1 MNLLNLVSRL
11 TTKVFDYFGYAK
23 KEARGNK
30 ESTKEI
36 AYNESTHSYIFD
48 QYKVS
53 TERIQIIRDVREL
66 FKTDARFRITNL
78 RLGADATRGGCQVI
92 VQGSESHR
100 KHLRRIGKPQP
111 KRLIPGAN
119 IAQQVIDDFMRRTK
133 LSAKSAEHLQVLLRD
148 GDIFLNP
155 VVDLGSG
162 LVLDVKRAPA
172 TTIKR
177 NSDEYGDFPDI
188 ERAFSQIDPQTQ
200 IHSLMDIGP
209 PSSSR
214 GDFSLY
220 QMNHIRWMSDETEL
234 YGTSHYATAR
244 QLHRIL
250 SKMEIAAAI
259 RREFRSVQKNNHKLP
274 DGTSPSDALDYAR
287 QNRLIDDKDEP
298 TNNSHLL
305 TDFFGTA
312 DVKAIQAD
320 ANLSEMGDIE
330 YFDDLLWLNLGVPK
344 AILTSG
350 QNLNRDILKVQYP
363 QYLQALDN
371 LTDLLE
377 YGDIGSYSGY
387 RAIIDLQLLLAGIN
401 PTSIAYDVVWSTK
414 TTETALER
422 LERVQ
427 KARGANGGASLI
439 TQIKAIQ
446 TIAGDFDIEDPVEMA
461 MMVEEERARN
471 AAIVAKS
478 LPSKEE
484 ENADEEDDKESI
496 TDVAAEDRSK
506 LKEAEIEAE
515 EAVLRFFNAV
525 NKRFTNYE
533 SDNEGVTDSTILDYA
548 EDEILHALEETW
560 QAEQGKLQLSLVKA
574 MTIAG
579 VMGAEKAASLLAT
592 EIKPRI
598 VRSDIREDLLQQSAQ
613 RIKDMEETA
622 LKRVR
627 KELASGFDDN
637 LGWRKIAKRLEPIIL
652 DEARAN
658 LIARNELSWAY
669 DRMQIRTYKGAGV
682 KKVQCDEVIDMR
694 SCDKCRS
701 RHGNVY
707 DIDDYPGL
715 AHPLCRVSWLPVD
728 E

>member
-1 MNLLNLVSRL
+1 MSRITQL
-11 TTKVFDYFGYAK
+11 TTKIFDYFGYTK
-23 KEARGNK
+23 KEVSSDRSK
-30 ESTKEI
+30 RDQISYRESPQTQV
-36 AYNESTHSYIFD
+36 FD
-48 QYKVS
+48 QFNVS
-53 TERIQIIRDVREL
+53 TERIQIIQDVRAL
-66 FKTDARFRITNL
+66 FKTDSRFKITNL

-100 KHLRRIGKPQP
+100 KHLRKLGKPQP
-111 KRLIPGAN
+111 KRLVPGAN

-133 LSAKSAEHLQVLLRD
+133 LSAKSKEHLRVLLKD

-155 VVDLGSG
+155 IVDLGAG

-172 TTIKR
+172 MTMKR

-188 ERAFSQIDPQTQ
+188 ERAFSQIDPKTQ
-200 IHSLMDIGP
+200 INSLMDIGP
-209 PSSSR
+209 PTSSR
-214 GDFSLY
+214 GDFALY

-244 QLHRIL
+244 QLHKIL
-250 SKMEIAAAI
+250 LKMEIAAAV
-259 RREFRSVQKNNHKLP
+259 RREFRSVQKEYHRLP
-274 DGTSPSDALDYAR
+274 DTVGEAEITAYRR
-287 QNRLIDDKDEP
+287 QVGLIDENGNP
-298 TNNSHLL
+298 TKNSHLL
-305 TDFFGTA
+305 SSFVGNA
-312 DVKAIQAD
+312 DLQTIKAD

-330 YFDDLLWLNLGVPK
+330 YFDDLLWLSLGVPK

-363 QYLQALDN
+363 QYLQSLDDM
-371 LTDLLE
+371 TDLLE
-377 YGDIGSYSGY
+377 YGDIGQYSGY
-387 RAIIDLQLLLAGIN
+387 RALIDLQLMLAGIN

-427 KARGANGGASLI
+427 KARGANGGDILI
-439 TQIKAIQ
+439 TNVKAIQ
-446 TIAGDFDIEDPVEMA
+446 SIAGDFDIEDPVEMA
-461 MMVEEERARN
+461 IMIEEERARN
-471 AAIVAKS
+471 AALVAKS
-478 LPSKEE
+478 LPPKE
-484 ENADEEDDKESI
+484 ENADEEVDKEPI

-506 LKEAEIEAE
+506 LKETEVEAE
-515 EAVLRFFNAV
+515 EIVLRFFNAV
-525 NKRFTNYE
+525 NKRFINYE
-533 SDNEGVTDSTILDYA
+533 PDNEGITDSAILDYA
-548 EDEILHALEETW
+548 EDEILNALEETW
-560 QAEQGKLQLSLVKA
+560 EAEQGKLQLSLVKA

-598 VRSDIREDLLQQSAQ
+598 VRSDIREDLLQQAAQ
-613 RIKDMEETA
+613 RIKDMKETT
-622 LKRVR
+622 LKKIQ
-627 KELASGFDDN
+627 KELATGFDDN

-694 SCDKCRS
+694 TCDKCRS

>member
-1 MNLLNLVSRL
+1 MSRVTQL
-11 TTKVFDYFGYAK
+11 TTKILDYFGYAK
-23 KEARGNK
+23 KEVSIDRDK
-30 ESTKEI
+30 TKQTSYSESPQTQV
-36 AYNESTHSYIFD
+36 FD

-53 TERIQIIRDVREL
+53 TERIQIIQDVRAL
-66 FKTDARFRITNL
+66 FKTDSRFKITNL

-92 VQGSESHR
+92 VQGSETHR
-100 KHLRRIGKPQP
+100 KHLKKLGKPQP
-111 KRLIPGAN
+111 KRLVHGAN

-133 LSAKSAEHLQVLLRD
+133 LSAKSKEHLRVLLRD

-155 VVDLGSG
+155 IVDLGSG

-172 TTIKR
+172 MTMKR

-188 ERAFSQIDPQTQ
+188 ERAFSQIDPKTQ
-200 IHSLMDIGP
+200 INSLMDIGP
-209 PSSSR
+209 PTSSR
-214 GDFSLY
+214 GDFALY

-244 QLHRIL
+244 QLHKIL
-250 SKMEIAAAI
+250 LKMEIAAAV
-259 RREFRSVQKNNHKLP
+259 RREFRSVQKEYHRLP
-274 DGTSPSDALDYAR
+274 DTVGEAEITAYRR
-287 QNRLIDDKDEP
+287 QVGLIDEKGNP
-298 TNNSHLL
+298 TKNSHLL
-305 TDFFGTA
+305 SSFVGNA
-312 DVKAIQAD
+312 DLQTIKAD

-330 YFDDLLWLNLGVPK
+330 YFDDLLWLSLGVPK

-363 QYLQALDN
+363 QYLQSLDDM
-371 LTDLLE
+371 TDLLE
-377 YGDIGSYSGY
+377 YGDIGQYSGY
-387 RAIIDLQLLLAGIN
+387 RALIDLQLMLAGIN

-427 KARGANGGASLI
+427 KARGANGGDILI
-439 TQIKAIQ
+439 TNVKAIQ
-446 TIAGDFDIEDPVEMA
+446 SIAGDFDIEDPVEMA
-461 MMVEEERARN
+461 MMIEEERARN
-471 AAIVAKS
+471 AALVAKS
-478 LPSKEE
+478 LPLKE
-484 ENADEEDDKESI
+484 ENADEKEDKESI
-496 TDVAAEDRSK
+496 TDVALEDRSK
-506 LKEAEIEAE
+506 LKEEEVEAE

-525 NKRFTNYE
+525 NKRFINYE
-533 SDNEGVTDSTILDYA
+533 PDNEGITDSAILDYA
-548 EDEILHALEETW
+548 EDEILNALEETW
-560 QAEQGKLQLSLVKA
+560 EAEQGKLQLSLVKA

-613 RIKDMEETA
+613 RIKDMKETT
-622 LKRVR
+622 LKSIR
-627 KELASGFDDN
+627 KELATGFDDN

-694 SCDKCRS
+694 TCDKCRS

>member
-1 MNLLNLVSRL
+1 MSRITQL
-11 TTKVFDYFGYAK
+11 TTKILDYFGYEK
-23 KEARGNK
+23 KEVSIDRDK
-30 ESTKEI
+30 TKQISYSESPQTQV
-36 AYNESTHSYIFD
+36 FD

-53 TERIQIIRDVREL
+53 TERIQIIQDVREL
-66 FKTDARFRITNL
+66 FKTDSRFKITNL

-100 KHLRRIGKPQP
+100 KHLRKLGKPQP
-111 KRLIPGAN
+111 KRLVPGAN

-133 LSAKSAEHLQVLLRD
+133 LSAKSKEHLRVLLKD

-155 VVDLGSG
+155 IVDLGAG

-172 TTIKR
+172 MTMKR

-188 ERAFSQIDPQTQ
+188 ERAFSQIDPKTQ
-200 IHSLMDIGP
+200 INSLMDIGP
-209 PSSSR
+209 PTSSR
-214 GDFSLY
+214 GDFALY

-244 QLHRIL
+244 QLHKIL
-250 SKMEIAAAI
+250 LKMEIAAAV
-259 RREFRSVQKNNHKLP
+259 RREFRSVQKEYHRLP
-274 DGTSPSDALDYAR
+274 DTVGEAEITAYR
-287 QNRLIDDKDEP
+287 RHVGLIDENGNP
-298 TNNSHLL
+298 TKNSHLL
-305 TDFFGTA
+305 SSFVGNA
-312 DVKAIQAD
+312 DLQTIKAD

-330 YFDDLLWLNLGVPK
+330 YFDDLLWLSLGVPK

-363 QYLQALDN
+363 QYLQSLDDM
-371 LTDLLE
+371 TDLLE
-377 YGDIGSYSGY
+377 YGDIGQYSGY
-387 RAIIDLQLLLAGIN
+387 RALIDLQLMLAGIN
-401 PTSIAYDVVWSTK
+401 PTSVAYDVVWSTK

-427 KARGANGGASLI
+427 KARGANGGDILI
-439 TQIKAIQ
+439 TNIKAIQ
-446 TIAGDFDIEDPVEMA
+446 SIAGDFDIEDPVEMA
-461 MMVEEERARN
+461 MMIEEERARN
-471 AAIVAKS
+471 AALVAKS
-478 LPSKEE
+478 LPPKEE
-484 ENADEEDDKESI
+484 MNADEEEDKESI

-506 LKEAEIEAE
+506 LKEAEVEAE
-515 EAVLRFFNAV
+515 EAVLHFFNAV

-533 SDNEGVTDSTILDYA
+533 SDNEGITDSVILDYA
-548 EDEILHALEETW
+548 EDEILNALEETW
-560 QAEQGKLQLSLVKA
+560 EAEQGKLQLSLVKA

-579 VMGAEKAASLLAT
+579 VMGAEKATSLLAT

-613 RIKDMEETA
+613 RIKDMKETT
-622 LKRVR
+622 LKKIQ
-627 KELASGFDDN
+627 KELATGFDDN
-637 LGWRKIAKRLEPIIL
+637 LGWHKIAKRLEPIIL
-652 DEARAN
+652 DEARAS

-669 DRMQIRTYKGAGV
+669 DRMQIRTYKGAGI
-682 KKVQCDEVIDMR
+682 KKVQCDEVIDMKT
-694 SCDKCRS
+694 CDKCRS

>member
-1 MNLLNLVSRL
+1 MSRISQL
-11 TTKVFDYFGYAK
+11 TTKIFDYFGYTK
-23 KEARGNK
+23 KEVSSDRSK
-30 ESTKEI
+30 RDQISYRESPQTQV
-36 AYNESTHSYIFD
+36 FD
-48 QYKVS
+48 QFNVS
-53 TERIQIIRDVREL
+53 TERIQIIRDVRKL
-66 FKTDARFRITNL
+66 FKTDARFKITNL

-100 KHLRRIGKPQP
+100 KHLRKLGKPQP
-111 KRLIPGAN
+111 KRLVPGAN

-133 LSAKSAEHLQVLLRD
+133 LSAKSTEHLQVLLRD

-155 VVDLGSG
+155 IVDLGSG
-162 LVLDVKRAPA
+162 LVFDVKRGPA

-209 PSSSR
+209 PKSSR
-214 GDFSLY
+214 KDFALY
-220 QMNHIRWMSDETEL
+220 QMNHIRWMSEETEL

-244 QLHRIL
+244 QLHKIL
-250 SKMEIAAAI
+250 LKMEIAAAI
-259 RREFRSVQKNNHKLP
+259 RREFRSVQKNGHKLP
-274 DGTSPSDALDYAR
+274 AGTSPSEALDYAR
-287 QNRLIDDKDEP
+287 QNQLINDKNEP

-363 QYLQALDN
+363 QYLQSLDSM
-371 LTDLLE
+371 TDLLE
-377 YGDIGSYSGY
+377 YGDVGQYSGY
-387 RAIIDLQLLLAGIN
+387 RALIDLQLMLAGIN

-427 KARGANGGASLI
+427 KARGANGGDILI
-439 TQIKAIQ
+439 TNVKAIQ
-446 TIAGDFDIEDPVEMA
+446 SIAGDFDIEDPVEMA
-461 MMVEEERARN
+461 MMIEEERARN
-471 AAIVAKS
+471 AALVAKS
-478 LPSKEE
+478 LPIKE
-484 ENADEEDDKESI
+484 ENADEEEDKEPI

-506 LKEAEIEAE
+506 LKKEEVEAE

-533 SDNEGVTDSTILDYA
+533 SDNEGITDSVILDHA
-548 EDEILHALEETW
+548 EDEILNALEETW
-560 QAEQGKLQLSLVKA
+560 EAEQGKLQLSLVKA

-613 RIKDMEETA
+613 RIKDMKETT
-622 LKRVR
+622 LKKIQ
-627 KELASGFDDN
+627 KELATGFDDN

-694 SCDKCRS
+694 TCDKCRS

>member
-1 MNLLNLVSRL
+1 MSRISQL
-11 TTKVFDYFGYAK
+11 TTKIFDYFGYTK
-23 KEARGNK
+23 KEVSSDNRKNDQVSYS
-30 ESTKEI
+30 ESLQTQV
-36 AYNESTHSYIFD
+36 FD
-48 QYKVS
+48 QFNVS
-53 TERIQIIRDVREL
+53 TERIQIIRDVRKL
-66 FKTDARFRITNL
+66 FKTDARFKITNL

-100 KHLRRIGKPQP
+100 KHLRKLGKPQL
-111 KRLIPGAN
+111 KRLVPGAN

-133 LSAKSAEHLQVLLRD
+133 LSTKSTEHLQVLLRD

-155 VVDLGSG
+155 IVDLGSG
-162 LVLDVKRAPA
+162 LVLDVKRAPV
-172 TTIKR
+172 TTMKR

-209 PSSSR
+209 PTSSR
-214 GDFSLY
+214 GDFALY
-220 QMNHIRWMSDETEL
+220 QMNHIRWMSEETEL

-244 QLHRIL
+244 QLHKIL
-250 SKMEIAAAI
+250 LKMEIAAAI
-259 RREFRSVQKNNHKLP
+259 RREFRSVQKNSHKLP
-274 DGTSPSDALDYAR
+274 AGTSPSEALDYAR
-287 QNRLIDDKDEP
+287 QNQLINDENEP

-312 DVKAIQAD
+312 DVKAVQAD

-363 QYLQALDN
+363 QYLQSLDSM
-371 LTDLLE
+371 TDLLE
-377 YGDIGSYSGY
+377 YGDIGQYSGY
-387 RAIIDLQLLLAGIN
+387 RALIDLQLMLAGIN

-427 KARGANGGASLI
+427 KARGANGGDILI
-439 TQIKAIQ
+439 TNVKAIQ
-446 TIAGDFDIEDPVEMA
+446 SIAGDFDIEDPVEMA

-471 AAIVAKS
+471 AALVAKS
-478 LPSKEE
+478 LPPKEE
-484 ENADEEDDKESI
+484 VNVDKDKESI

-506 LKEAEIEAE
+506 LKEAEVEAE

-525 NKRFTNYE
+525 NKRFSNYD
-533 SDNEGVTDSTILDYA
+533 SDNEGVTDSIILDYS
-548 EDEILHALEETW
+548 EDEILNVLEETW

-613 RIKDMEETA
+613 RIKDMKETT
-622 LKRVR
+622 LKSIR
-627 KELASGFDDN
+627 KELATGFDNN

-652 DEARAN
+652 DEARAS

-669 DRMQIRTYKGAGV
+669 DRMQIRTYRGAGI
-682 KKVQCDEVIDMR
+682 KKVQCDEDIDMKT
-694 SCDKCRS
+694 CDKCRA